1 MPLQTSHL
9 KIKPIIQSG
18 VSLIEMVVFIV
29 VVSIALLALV
39 GVYRQATVNNV
50 DPIIRMQALEAAQSK
65 LDEILSLKYDSAT
78 PTGGIPACGTLG
90 ANACTNAPDPSPTPD
105 YNDVDD
111 YNGWGDTNIPAAGYS
126 RNVTVTVN
134 NNIKLITVSVTA
146 PTGET
151 ILLAAERANF

>member
-39 GVYRQATVNNV
+39 GVYRQATITNV
-50 DPIIRMQALEAAQSK
+50 DPIVRTQALEAAQSK
-65 LDEILSLKYDSAT
+65 LDEILALKYDEQT
-78 PTGGIPACGTLG
+78 PTGGIPACSSAQAGSVPCGNITE
-90 ANACTNAPDPSPTPD
+90 DD
-105 YNDVDD
+105 YDDVDD
-111 YNGWGDTNIPAAGYS
+111 YNARTELNTPKPGYTRSVSVRTNTG
-126 RNVTVTVN
+126 
-134 NNIKLITVSVTA
+134 IKVITVSVTT

-151 ILLAAERANF
+151 ILLSAERANF